1 MNIGNFI
8 IISGGLGD
16 DIKKAIRQWL
26 ALYSTELVNNIKFEL
41 FKLGQERFLIVAD
54 KRINNE
60 YFNYLINY
68 LRYPEGIEYNI
79 SIDGYTTLC
88 DKEIYPQNLLDK
100 KAQIYISDNDKEYDN
115 VFLTTEDNE
124 TYKIEFS
131 GKVSRLNESRTFS
144 IPDID
149 TNLLQK
155 PEIIVLD
162 KKEIAELE
170 NEKMMKSVKN
180 RFRIILTLV
189 VIVVA
194 INSFYLFI
202 YQSSNTGS
210 IYMDLLGLKANSS
223 DNSIGVITTLILV
236 FFVGNWF
243 YLDYKM
249 LRIDKYYSYSIIIAI
264 LHLAYG
270 YFISEH
276 LLYLRVFRYY
286 GFYFPILFL
295 IIQKPVRLFFIRKFN
310 REPIVEHRPPL
321 LDGLYSMTILFLT
334 FGIISIIAMLT

>member
-8 IISGGLGD
+8 IIRGGLGD
-16 DIKKAIRQWL
+16 DIKKAIKQWL
-26 ALYSTELVNNIKFEL
+26 ALNSTELVNNIKFEL
-41 FKLGQERFLIVAD
+41 FKLGQERYLIVAD

-88 DKEIYPQNLLDK
+88 DKKMYPQNLLDK

-115 VFLTTEDNE
+115 VYLTTEDNE
-124 TYKIEFS
+124 TYKIDFA
-131 GKVSRLNESRTFS
+131 GDVSRLNESRTFS

-155 PEIIVLD
+155 PERIVLN
-162 KKEIAELE
+162 KKEIAEIK
-170 NEKMMKSVKN
+170 NEKSKKN
-180 RFRIILTLV
+180 IKIRFRIILSLV
-189 VIVVA
+189 FIIVA
-194 INSFYLFI
+194 INSLSLFI
-202 YQSSNTGS
+202 YPTNDISS
-210 IYMDLLGLKANSS
+210 
-223 DNSIGVITTLILV
+223 ITTYILV
-236 FFVGNWF
+236 FFVAFWF
-243 YLDYKM
+243 DWDYKM

-264 LHLAYG
+264 LHLTYG
-270 YFISEH
+270 HFIRE
-276 LLYLRVFRYY
+276 YLSDEGSFLYY

>member
-8 IISGGLGD
+8 IIRGGLGD

-26 ALYSTELVNNIKFEL
+26 ALNSTDLVDNIKFEL
-41 FKLGQERFLIVAD
+41 FKLGQERYLIVAD

-79 SIDGYTTLC
+79 SVEGYTTLC
-88 DKEIYPQNLLDK
+88 DKEMYPKNLLDK
-100 KAQIYISDNDKEYDN
+100 KAQIYIPDNDKEYDN
-115 VFLTTEDNE
+115 VYLTTEDNE
-124 TYKIEFS
+124 TYKIDFA
-131 GKVSRLNESRTFS
+131 GDVSRINEFRTFS

-155 PEIIVLD
+155 PERIVLN

-189 VIVVA
+189 IIVVA

-210 IYMDLLGLKANSS
+210 IYMDLLGFKANSS
-223 DNSIGVITTLILV
+223 ENEINFYTTLILV
-236 FFVGNWF
+236 FFVGYWF

-264 LHLAYG
+264 LYLAYG
-270 YFISEH
+270 HFIREH
-276 LLYLRVFRYY
+276 LSSSGSFLYY
-286 GFYFPILFL
+286 GFYFPVLFL

>member
-16 DIKKAIRQWL
+16 DIKKALRQWL

-68 LRYPEGIEYNI
+68 LRYPEDIEYSI
-79 SIDGYTTLC
+79 SVEGYTILC

-155 PEIIVLD
+155 PEKIVLN
-162 KKEIAELE
+162 KKKIAELE

-180 RFRIILTLV
+180 RFRIILTLA

-202 YQSSNTGS
+202 YQSNTGS

-223 DNSIGVITTLILV
+223 DNIISVLTTYMLII
-236 FFVGNWF
+236 FVPLWF
-243 YLDYKM
+243 YWDNKM

-270 YFISEH
+270 H
-276 LLYLRVFRYY
+276 LIYEYLPGIRVIFY
-286 GFYFPILFL
+286 GFYVPVVFL

-310 REPIVEHRPPL
+310 REPSDDNAL
-321 LDGLYSMTILFLT
+321 LDNLYSTTILFLT